1 MKGGPFPRHPMRYSR
16 GGAVTSHI
24 PYRADKPLT
33 AEDTEQFRCGIERCL
48 KSVKNAGPEGR
59 VAKVAS
65 LINGTTP
72 ANFTSQ
78 NPELLRSMTFHRLRL
93 LISLTV
99 VAAVSAERMVLHEQ
113 RAAPPAGFT
122 SQGAA
127 PANEI
132 ITLRVAL
139 TSNNVKGLQDKLM
152 SVSTPGGPDFRQWL
166 SMEDARA
173 FMSFASA
180 NGLNFSAI
188 SPNEDWFSVT
198 LPISQANSLFAAN
211 FEKFT
216 NPKMKTALTRTLS
229 VSLPEELFGHVEVL
243 HPTTA
248 FDGPATRPRLASGNQ
263 SRRAVPPDSCMG
275 PGNTITPACL
285 QALYG
290 IPTTPATQTSST
302 LFVTGYTEQ
311 WAQRAD
317 LMNFLKA
324 FRPDIPPNTTYA
336 LKTLDGGSDP
346 QQAFDLDIIEAN
358 IDIQYTVG
366 LATGVPVTFLSVGD
380 DETEEAFFTQLLDT
394 TTYLAGA
401 ANPPTTITTS
411 YGSNEVDF
419 GSSLATKICNG
430 YMALGARGVSVL
442 FASGD
447 GGVRGGHDDE
457 TQCNNNT
464 FIPVFPATCPFV
476 TSVGATI
483 NFNPEI
489 AEPFSSGG
497 FSNFFPAPSYQS
509 TAVAAYLKSLPSDF
523 PGIFNSSGRGFPDV
537 AFQGSPFAIV
547 FNNKTDGFDGT
558 SCSSP
563 GFTSVIALINDR
575 LVADGK
581 PVLGF
586 LNPWLYGNAGALT
599 DITIGHNS
607 GDACENSTFSG
618 FDAAAGWDPLT
629 GLGTP
634 IFDKLLS
641 AAMA

>member
-1 MKGGPFPRHPMRYSR
+1 MAF
-16 GGAVTSHI
+16 
-24 PYRADKPLT
+24 
-33 AEDTEQFRCGIERCL
+33 Q
-48 KSVKNAGPEGR
+48 
-59 VAKVAS
+59 
-65 LINGTTP
+65 
-72 ANFTSQ
+72 
-78 NPELLRSMTFHRLRL
+78 RLRL
-93 LISLTV
+93 LISLII
-99 VAAVSAERMVLHEQ
+99 VAAVSADRMVLHEQ

-127 PANEI
+127 PANES

-152 SVSTPGGPDFRQWL
+152 SVSTPGGADFRQWL
-166 SMEDARA
+166 SMEDVKSYVQPSAATTTA
-173 FMSFASA
+173 FQSFAAA
-180 NGLNFSAI
+180 NGLNSSVI
-188 SPNEDWFSVT
+188 SPNGDWFSIT

-216 NPKMKTALTRTLS
+216 NPNMKTALTRTLS
-229 VSLPEELFGHVEVL
+229 VSLPEELVGHVEVL

-248 FDGPATRPRLASGNQ
+248 FDGPGTRPRLASGTR

-275 PGNTITPACL
+275 PNDTITPACL
-285 QALYG
+285 QTLYG
-290 IPTTPATQTSST
+290 IPTTPATQTNST

-317 LMNFLKA
+317 LVNFLKA

-336 LKTLDGGSDP
+336 LETLDGGSDP
-346 QQAFDLDIIEAN
+346 QQADDFDIVEAN
-358 IDIQYTVG
+358 LDIQYTVG

-380 DETEEAFFTQLLDT
+380 DDTEEAFFTQLLDT
-394 TTYLAGA
+394 TTSLAGA

-430 YMALGARGVSVL
+430 YMALGARGISVL

-457 TQCNNNT
+457 SQCNNNT
-464 FIPVFPATCPFV
+464 FIPVFPSTCPFV
-476 TSVGATI
+476 TSVGATV

-489 AEPFSSGG
+489 AESFSSGG
-497 FSNFFPAPSYQS
+497 FSNFFPTPSYQS
-509 TAVAAYLKSLPSDF
+509 GAVAAYLKSLPSDF

-537 AFQGSPFAIV
+537 AFQGSQFAVV
-547 FNNKTDGFDGT
+547 FNNKTAGFDGT
-558 SCSSP
+558 SCASP

-607 GDACENSTFSG
+607 GDACGNSTFSG
-618 FDAAAGWDPLT
+618 FDASAGWDPLT

-634 IFDKLLS
+634 IFDKLLT